1 MKAKVPVDI
10 ALDMEEDLPLNKGV
24 ENHLFRIVQEAISNT
39 LRHAKATKMDI
50 VLQRR
55 GDTVRL
61 GIRDN
66 GIGFDTLTQIKK
78 QASYGMTNMEERVN
92 ELGGSLNI
100 ASAPGKG
107 TRIEIRVPLMA
118 EGGQRYG
125 GQAMIRVLL
134 VDDHEMV
141 RIGLAAVL
149 GTEAGIEVVGE
160 AGNGNEGLRLAR
172 EYSPDVVLMDLVMD
186 GMDGIETTRR
196 LMEEMPECRVIVLT
210 SFLDDEKMYPVI
222 EAGAFSYLL
231 KTSRASEIADAI
243 RAAARG
249 QSVLESQVAS
259 KMMNRF
265 RRPQQVAA
273 QPHEDLTE
281 REMEV
286 LS

>member
-1 MKAKVPVDI
+1 
-10 ALDMEEDLPLNKGV
+10 
-24 ENHLFRIVQEAISNT
+24 
-39 LRHAKATKMDI
+39 
-50 VLQRR
+50 
-55 GDTVRL
+55 
-61 GIRDN
+61 
-66 GIGFDTLTQIKK
+66 
-78 QASYGMTNMEERVN
+78 
-92 ELGGSLNI
+92 
-100 ASAPGKG
+100 
-107 TRIEIRVPLMA
+107 MA
-118 EGGQRYG
+118 
-125 GQAMIRVLL
+125 RVLL

-149 GTEAGIEVVGE
+149 GTEEGIEVVGE
-160 AGNGNEGLRLAR
+160 AGNGMDGLRLAR
-172 EYSPDVVLMDLVMD
+172 EYKPDVVLMDLVME

-196 LMEEMPECRVIVLT
+196 IMEEMPDCRVIVLT

-265 RRPQQVAA
+265 RRPVQTAA
-273 QPHEDLTE
+273 LPHEELTE

-286 LS
+286 LQLIAQGKSNQEVADELFIGIKTVKYHLTNLFGKLGVEDRTQAAIYAHRHGLAE